1 MKSKLSI
8 LIFLILIACSATA
21 SAELP
26 MNFNNCQ
33 VSLGDGLEELERL
46 KQENN
51 LNFDTRIVREV
62 TDRDEC
68 IDMILGT
75 NLEQGARLENGQLV
89 DLVVGIKKNE
99 VTETVKETEL
109 DLYMKQLKEKN
120 IENLN
125 LIDSPVFGNAKVTK
139 LIEGQNLVSYIKQYN
154 LFGYEL
160 FFAEAEGK
168 IYGVKSDNKIDTI
181 LDITNKTIR
190 ERESGLHTFDF
201 ISLNQKTYLIVTYS
215 GTDSNYY
222 LSSYEITEG
231 GVLGDETVLVSFPLA
246 NDTRVH
252 FGGKILTKDN
262 EILLCLGDLNSPG
275 NSAKFDSPW
284 GKVLS
289 IKNDNL
295 IESKVTSLEDPRLS
309 VIAYGLRNPWSC
321 FFHKSNFVIPDVGNS
336 HWEEVNVIE
345 NFSLNKEPV
354 FFGWPWFESYFDAN
368 YKNMPVSEETKDEQI
383 SLTQYPKY
391 TYPHASDFCAIIGG
405 TELENSEKWGNYFFV
420 GDFCTGTIWAIDI
433 EKNSKL
439 SVLEKNLM
447 PYSITTINDSGKG
460 TLLVGTTSGEVLEI
474 ELP

>member
-1 MKSKLSI
+1 MKSKISI

-154 LFGYEL
+154 LFEYEL

-201 ISLNQKTYLIVTYS
+201 ISLNQKTFLVVTYS

-231 GVLGDETVLVSFPLA
+231 GVLGNEAVLASFPLA

-321 FFHKSNFVIPDVGNS
+321 FS
-336 HWEEVNVIE
+336 
-345 NFSLNKEPV
+345 
-354 FFGWPWFESYFDAN
+354 
-368 YKNMPVSEETKDEQI
+368 
-383 SLTQYPKY
+383 
-391 TYPHASDFCAIIGG
+391 
-405 TELENSEKWGNYFFV
+405 
-420 GDFCTGTIWAIDI
+420 
-433 EKNSKL
+433 
-439 SVLEKNLM
+439 
-447 PYSITTINDSGKG
+447 
-460 TLLVGTTSGEVLEI
+460 
-474 ELP
+474 